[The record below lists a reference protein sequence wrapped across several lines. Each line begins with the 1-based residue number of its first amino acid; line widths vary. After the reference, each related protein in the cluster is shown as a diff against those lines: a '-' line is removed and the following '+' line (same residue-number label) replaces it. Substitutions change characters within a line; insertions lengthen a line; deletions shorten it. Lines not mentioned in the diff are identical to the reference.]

1 MRPEFPRYSLRNAFK
16 KIERERGISSENLT
30 ESALENLSESI
41 DWISDFRRANWFE
54 DRKKGIDF
62 VVKTD
67 VGKIFLQV
75 KSSKTGKENSLK
87 KHPKIPVIII
97 NRNLELE
104 ETKKIMMTILSEQRK
119 LYLEKRLNHQETH
132 KNTS

>member
-1 MRPEFPRYSLRNAFK
+1 MRPEFFRYSLRNAFK
-16 KIERERGISSENLT
+16 KIEREKGISSENLT
-30 ESALENLSESI
+30 AIALKNLFESV
-41 DWISDFRRANWFE
+41 DWINDFRRANWFE

-62 VVKTD
+62 IIETD

-97 NRNLELE
+97 NKNFELE
-104 ETKKIMMTILSEQRK
+104 ETKKVIMDTLSEQRK
-119 LYLEKRLNHQETH
+119 LYLEKRLSTQEV
-132 KNTS
+132 S

>member
-1 MRPEFPRYSLRNAFK
+1 MRPEFSRYSLRNAFK
-16 KIERERGISSENLT
+16 KIAREKGISSENLT
-30 ESALENLSESI
+30 AIALKNLFESV
-41 DWISDFRRANWFE
+41 DWINDFRRANWFE

-62 VVKTD
+62 IIETD

-97 NRNLELE
+97 NKNFELE
-104 ETKKIMMTILSEQRK
+104 ETKKVIMDTLSEQRK
-119 LYLEKRLNHQETH
+119 LYLEKRLSTQED
-132 KNTS
+132 S